1 MLTSGTRFVNN
12 LCLFFRVMIYFS
24 WFVVKNG
31 LTALEIAQVR
41 PRVGTQREHTG
52 EEESSTSRHVSL
64 SVEHVVYS
72 TVAPLGNLKVV
83 CSDHAS
89 IITLCCIF
97 VKSGQIFVAI
107 LQK

>member
-1 MLTSGTRFVNN
+1 MLTSGTRFANN
-12 LCLFFRVMIYFS
+12 LCLFRVMIYFS

-31 LTALEIAQVR
+31 LTALEIAQVG

-52 EEESSTSRHVSL
+52 EEESSTSWHVSL
-64 SVEHVVYS
+64 SVKHVVYS

-83 CSDHAS
+83 CSDNAS
-89 IITLCCIF
+89 IIMLCCLF
-97 VKSGQIFVAI
+97 VKSGQTFVAI